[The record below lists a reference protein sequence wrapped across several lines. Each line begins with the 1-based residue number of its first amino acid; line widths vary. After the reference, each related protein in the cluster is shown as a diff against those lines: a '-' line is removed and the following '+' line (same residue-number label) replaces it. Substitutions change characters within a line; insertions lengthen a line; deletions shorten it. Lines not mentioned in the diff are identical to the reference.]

1 MNPVKYILIGAAS
14 TAMLFVTFAP
24 LSPDQQVKK
33 ACMESNR
40 VISGPKE
47 DECGRLQDK
56 YHMEFLCDERV
67 AGAHCWVET
76 K

>member
-1 MNPVKYILIGAAS
+1 MNQFKYIAIGAAS
-14 TAMLFVTFAP
+14 TAMLFIAFAP

-40 VISGPKE
+40 VISGEKE
-47 DECGRLQDK
+47 DKCGELQDK
-56 YHMEFLCDERV
+56 YNMEFLCEEQT